1 MTTITEPNP
10 RRWRQF
16 TENPV
21 TIKELRSRMRGRKA
35 FVVLAV
41 YLAVMSGIIAIT
53 YLSYTASASGRYGSD
68 TRDAGKIVLSI
79 VVGVETFLAM
89 FMAPSFTAGAISGE
103 KERQTFDLL
112 RTTLL
117 PARWFVT
124 GKLLSALSYV
134 FLLIFASLP
143 LQSIAFMLGG
153 VSWVEMIISQL
164 LIVVAAITYALFGL
178 LCSSLM
184 KSTLTASVLTFGGI
198 LFFTMGLPSLTIL
211 GVALM
216 SPFMYGISSSWMF
229 EAALSLGGILM
240 AAVNLPATLITSAVF
255 LIEEGSIFYITQ
267 HSYGGGS
274 SHSFLL
280 PSPWIPFI
288 LIHLAASLLM
298 YSITV
303 RRVRRIS
310 NK

>member
-1 MTTITEPNP
+1 MTTITESKS

-21 TIKELRSRMRGRKA
+21 TVKELRSRMRGRRA
-35 FVVLAV
+35 FVVLSI
-41 YLAVMSGIIAIT
+41 YLAVMSGIIAIA
-53 YLSYTASASGRYGSD
+53 YLSYTASASGPYGPD
-68 TRDAGKIVLSI
+68 TRDTGKVVLGI
-79 VVGVETFLAM
+79 VVGIEVFLAM

-153 VSWVEMIISQL
+153 VSWVEMLISQL
-164 LIVVAAITYALFGL
+164 LIMVAAITYALFGL
-178 LCSSLM
+178 FCSSLM
-184 KSTLTASVLTFGGI
+184 KSTLSASVMTFAGI
-198 LFFTMGLPSLTIL
+198 LFFTMGAPSVVVFAAAVI
-211 GVALM
+211 
-216 SPFMYGISSSWMF
+216 SPLMYGVSSSWIF
-229 EAALSLGGILM
+229 EAALAIGALFI
-240 AAVNLPATLITSAVF
+240 AATNLPATLITSAVF
-255 LIEEGSIFYITQ
+255 LIDEGAVFYTNQ
-267 HSYGGGS
+267 TFSGGGT
-274 SHSFLL
+274 SHSVPLL
-280 PSPWIPFI
+280 SPWTLFI
-288 LIHLAASLLM
+288 FLHLAFALLM
-298 YSITV
+298 YWLTV

>member
-1 MTTITEPNP
+1 
-10 RRWRQF
+10 
-16 TENPV
+16 
-21 TIKELRSRMRGRKA
+21 MRGRRA

-41 YLAVMSGIIAIT
+41 YLTVMSGIIAIT
-53 YLSYTASASGRYGSD
+53 YLSYTASANSPYGPD
-68 TRDAGKIVLSI
+68 TRDTGKVVLGI
-79 VVGVETFLAM
+79 VVGVQTFLAM

-153 VSWVEMIISQL
+153 VSWIEMIVSQL
-164 LIVVAAITYALFGL
+164 VIMVAAITYAMFGL

-184 KSTLTASVLTFGGI
+184 KSTLSASVLTFTGI
-198 LFFTMGLPSLTIL
+198 LFFTMGLPSFALF
-211 GVALM
+211 GVAIA
-216 SPFMYGISSSWMF
+216 SPFMYGASSSWIF
-229 EAALSLGGILM
+229 EAMMAIGGVLL
-240 AAVNLPATLITSAVF
+240 AATNLPATLITSAVF
-255 LIEEGSIFYITQ
+255 LIDEGGIFYIMQDFYDGSTT
-267 HSYGGGS
+267 HSI
-274 SHSFLL
+274 LL
-280 PSPWIPFI
+280 PSPWVFFI
-288 LIHLAASLLM
+288 LIHLALTLLM
-298 YSITV
+298 YWLTV

>member
-1 MTTITEPNP
+1 MTTITESKP

-21 TIKELRSRMRGRKA
+21 TIKELRSRMRGRRA

-41 YLAVMSGIIAIT
+41 YLTVMSGIIAIT
-53 YLSYTASASGRYGSD
+53 YLSYTASANAPYGPD
-68 TRDAGKIVLSI
+68 TRDTGKVILGI
-79 VVGVETFLAM
+79 VVGIQTFLAM

-134 FLLIFASLP
+134 FLLVLASLP

-153 VSWVEMIISQL
+153 VSWVEMILSQL
-164 LIVVAAITYALFGL
+164 VIMVAAITYAMFGL
-178 LCSSLM
+178 FCSSLM
-184 KSTLTASVLTFGGI
+184 KSTMAASVLTFAGI
-198 LFFTMGLPSLTIL
+198 LFFTMGIPGFALF
-211 GVALM
+211 GVAIA
-216 SPFMYGISSSWMF
+216 SPFMYGASSSWIA
-229 EAALSLGGILM
+229 EAMLAIGAVLL
-240 AAVNLPATLITSAVF
+240 AATNLPATLITSAAF
-255 LIEEGSIFYITQ
+255 LIEEGGVFYINQ
-267 HSYGGGS
+267 DFYGGGTA
-274 SHSFLL
+274 HSVPL
-280 PSPWIPFI
+280 PSPWVLFI
-288 LIHLAASLLM
+288 FLHLAVALFL
-298 YSITV
+298 YWLTV

-310 NK
+310 TK